1 MKDISELL
9 KKAQILQGEL
19 AEALKKIKIEA
30 TAGGGMVKVVADGE
44 QNILEIKIDP
54 EVVSKDDIPMLE
66 DLILAAVNEAK
77 RKAAEAAK
85 QEIQKI
91 AGFPLPGML

>member
-9 KKAQILQGEL
+9 KKAQVLQGEL